1 MKDWTGEGKTAE
13 AAVARGLKKLGLTAE
28 QVDVKVLGE
37 RASGLLSLFGFKR
50 VKVRLVEKVR
60 RSDRADRAE
69 IPEREFR
76 RTGPRGRRDERTRE
90 DKPPRS
96 DENGRRG
103 RSPEPRPEKRAP
115 QRPEGRRH
123 EPRPP
128 VREERPERGRN
139 PSRDRRGER
148 PGPQSGP
155 NPASRPPERIPEPP
169 TEKNRDR
176 SAPPPEASTRGS
188 FHPSIPPESLL
199 AQWRDLLGWE
209 DLAWEFHPAENRR
222 LPVDLKTSRGQTL
235 AGSGGKVL
243 EAFEYLF
250 NLVSSGGDREKPWV
264 SFRVAGFPSADESRL
279 VDQALFAAFQVR
291 RTGKMFRMD
300 PMPPAHRRAVHQTL
314 ANHPDVETFSEGEGP
329 LRLVVV
335 KPKEKK
341 E

>member
-1 MKDWTGEGKTAE
+1 MKMVAE
-13 AAVARGLKKLGLTAE
+13 AGLPNP
-28 QVDVKVLGE
+28 
-37 RASGLLSLFGFKR
+37 
-50 VKVRLVEKVR
+50 VR
-60 RSDRADRAE
+60 RSGR
-69 IPEREFR
+69 PN
-76 RTGPRGRRDERTRE
+76 GRRDDATSHVRRFERNAR
-90 DKPPRS
+90 
-96 DENGRRG
+96 NAGGIRRG
-103 RSPEPRPEKRAP
+103 TAGGNARAP
-115 QRPEGRRH
+115 KADRTPPLGLLKGFLNPRRK
-123 EPRPP
+123 RTAT
-128 VREERPERGRN
+128 
-139 PSRDRRGER
+139 DRRPLRRLR
-148 PGPQSGP
+148 PG
-155 NPASRPPERIPEPP
+155 
-169 TEKNRDR
+169 DR
-176 SAPPPEASTRGS
+176 
-188 FHPSIPPESLL
+188 L